1 MRPRIATRLGVSQ
14 QVSASVGESAV
25 AFVVSRSIASIL
37 QPNFFVETRHAESVS
52 EESFESDYALQ
63 SSIGGSCHS
72 GKVTAQI
79 PKFSD
84 LLLPT
89 LKAVTRLGGSG
100 SISEIVSTVID
111 LERFTEEQQ
120 DVLHNGGPETK
131 IGYRVAWARTYL
143 KYFGLLTNSARGVW
157 AITEAGDQFLTDPGM
172 TDIQRQTDLLRMK
185 AEKLR
190 EAAAERAARGELVA
204 SGTLAIDEL
213 DGDEPDE
220 SLESAPS
227 ASWKERVIATLT
239 SDSISPAQ
247 FERLA
252 QRLLREADF
261 ESVTVTGRVGDQ
273 GIDGIGIYR
282 LGLLSFPVYF
292 QCKRY
297 KGSVGAGDVRDFRGA
312 LQGRGE
318 KGLLI
323 TTGAFT
329 AAAKAEASRDG
340 TTPVDLIDGDRLCE
354 LLLRY
359 ELGVAVRVVE
369 EVIVNPEFFADI

>member
-1 MRPRIATRLGVSQ
+1 MP
-14 QVSASVGESAV
+14 ESN
-25 AFVVSRSIASIL
+25 L
-37 QPNFFVETRHAESVS
+37 EGLRHDFAG
-52 EESFESDYALQ
+52 AQ
-63 SSIGGSCHS
+63 SSGAAAIVR
-72 GKVTAQI
+72 KVTADI

-89 LKAVTRLGGSG
+89 LSAVARLGGSG
-100 SISEIVSTVID
+100 SISEIVNTVIE

-157 AITEAGDQFLTDPGM
+157 AITEAGDQFLGDPAVS
-172 TDIQRQTDLLRMK
+172 DAQRVTELLRMK
-185 AEKLR
+185 AEKIR
-190 EAAAERAARGELVA
+190 ELSAERAVKGEDAVSEA
-204 SGTLAIDEL
+204 VQTYGL

-220 SLESAPS
+220 SLEPVPS
-227 ASWKERVIATLT
+227 ASWKERIIATLT
-239 SDSISPAQ
+239 ADSFSPAQ

-297 KGSVGAGDVRDFRGA
+297 KGSVGAGEVRDFRGA

-340 TTPVDLIDGDRLCE
+340 ATPVDLIDGDRLCE
-354 LLLRY
+354 LLLNY

-369 EVIVNPEFFADI
+369 EVAVSPEFFADI